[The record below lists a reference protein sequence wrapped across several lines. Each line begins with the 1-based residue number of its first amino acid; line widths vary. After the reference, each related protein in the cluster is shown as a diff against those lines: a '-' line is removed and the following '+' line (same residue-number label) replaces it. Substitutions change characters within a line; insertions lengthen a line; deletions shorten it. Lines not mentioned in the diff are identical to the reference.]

1 MFLAMNH
8 HNQSIGSANRSF
20 EMNSSSRSSGTK
32 NSTNSAFSSSK
43 LADSSITSIITTEK
57 PRRPLSA
64 YNLFFRLERSRLR
77 NHQDD
82 YENVDDGCDE
92 TRCDMAMMLHIT
104 EEDVANISTRQRY
117 SDGTKR
123 QHRKNTVGISLG
135 FNELTRRISNKWKRL
150 PNDIKILFEKRA
162 DAEKKH
168 YQEQLKVWKHRQAS
182 SFVATTDTPV
192 SEKTSSSHHECGK
205 SGNKDELVHSSS
217 LYKSSD
223 LFAFGMEMQRSK
235 ELHVSDATP
244 NAKARHMSI
253 GVESMPSIVS
263 ASTLEQES
271 ESFHNVDNVS
281 LSICDGSSVLVS
293 DDYGNVS
300 SHKKMVSNDN
310 DDAFMRFRNQQN
322 PRPSMFMEKPMLSC
336 SNNCSQLFCGSD
348 NYPHRLFEQN
358 HVNDFVDD
366 GINSS
371 QNNNPRRIHMK
382 SQQMMKDIM
391 SMSDHRQ
398 DSHSAHHQGSID
410 HLQLQLPQHR
420 QRKTIFDVKEVVKQC
435 QSAYQLTEEAFDES
449 LIDPISYAM
458 YNNIEDDEN
467 DVRCLNFQMAQGNS
481 SHYSTYPGIDSA
493 QHHRS
498 SNNNSYSRNSMSE
511 TALFPR
517 PFLTVSN
524 DDMMSS
530 ITNCQ
535 SDEMVSSINDYQL
548 ETETTIMDRHH
559 SILTMMEKNR
569 AKLDMMRNKKMMLR
583 MMMMNQNKTDCQ
595 NSSSNGGNQVSNG
608 QCFAKSH
615 NPSSR
620 SSIIPD
626 SLLGMLRNSSNYRN
640 RNLDQN
646 TSSIHYGDEVA
657 TNMFDSN
664 YSHAMSAK
672 ENDSRDRRSYQDC
685 YHLDASCDDM
695 FAPEPI

>member
-8 HNQSIGSANRSF
+8 QNQSIGSDNRSF
-20 EMNSSSRSSGTK
+20 EMTSSSRSSGTK

-77 NHQDD
+77 NHQDH
-82 YENVDDGCDE
+82 YENVDDRCDE
-92 TRCDMAMMLHIT
+92 TRCDMILMLHIT

-117 SDGTKR
+117 SDGIKR
-123 QHRKNTVGISLG
+123 QHRKNTDGISLG
-135 FNELTRRISNKWKRL
+135 FSELTRRISNKWKRL

-192 SEKTSSSHHECGK
+192 SEKSSSSHHECGK
-205 SGNKDELVHSSS
+205 IGNKDELAQSSS

-223 LFAFGMEMQRSK
+223 LFAFGMEMQRSN

-263 ASTLEQES
+263 TSTLEQES

-281 LSICDGSSVLVS
+281 LSICHGSSVLVS
-293 DDYGNVS
+293 DDYGNIS
-300 SHKKMVSNDN
+300 SHKNMVSNDN

-322 PRPSMFMEKPMLSC
+322 SRPSMFMEKPMLSC
-336 SNNCSQLFCGSD
+336 SSNYSQLFCD
-348 NYPHRLFEQN
+348 ADHHPHRLFEQN
-358 HVNDFVDD
+358 RVNDFVDD

-382 SQQMMKDIM
+382 SQQMMKGM
-391 SMSDHRQ
+391 KSLNDHRQ
-398 DSHSAHHQGSID
+398 DSHTTHHQGSID

-435 QSAYQLTEEAFDES
+435 QSAYQLTEQAFDES
-449 LIDPISYAM
+449 LIDPMSYAM
-458 YNNIEDDEN
+458 YNNIEDD
-467 DVRCLNFQMAQGNS
+467 
-481 SHYSTYPGIDSA
+481 YSIYPGIDSA

-548 ETETTIMDRHH
+548 ETETTIMDRHQ

-569 AKLDMMRNKKMMLR
+569 AKLDKMRNKKMMLR

-608 QCFAKSH
+608 QRFVKSH

-646 TSSIHYGDEVA
+646 TSSIQYGDEVA
-657 TNMFDSN
+657 ANMFDSN

-685 YHLDASCDDM
+685 YHFDASSDEDM